1 MTRLRDICVDD
12 VRQKLHLEAGP
23 GTRLGSYLCGKIA
36 GSDWQAI
43 FRDARRWFEAN
54 YETLPKDGI
63 ATKVFLFGFSRGAL
77 IARHFAAWL
86 DKLGAAVAYLG
97 LWDTVDSTVGLDVA
111 ADCPRNVKKAR
122 HAVSRDET
130 RKFFQ
135 YVPLK
140 GGKGQVAEMLFP
152 GSHSDVGGLY
162 GDNHLV
168 ADLADG
174 FDVRDALVA
183 ELGDVAEAVD
193 AGKDLPVEF
202 LQKLQVGIKAR
213 ALLLGAKAQ
222 LGGLEHHLGAGY
234 GAVHLACAVVRLAEG
249 AVAVGAIHV
258 VAHGQDHW
266 RAVGHAGGGAQ
277 ACERLGAADYEDAL
291 GLEVMGC
298 GRHAGGLEHEPEVLV
313 AHGFVRI
320 GAAGPA
326 LLGGQ
331 LQEVHGVSSLRSCCA
346 E

>member
-86 DKLGAAVAYLG
+86 DKLCVEVDYLG
-97 LWDTVDSTVGLDVA
+97 LWDTVDATIGLDVA

-140 GGKGQVAEMLFP
+140 GDKGQVVEMLFP

-162 GDNHLV
+162 DDNHLV
-168 ADLADG
+168 ADLAL
-174 FDVRDALVA
+174 AWIA
-183 ELGDVAEAVD
+183 
-193 AGKDLPVEF
+193 AGAKREGLR
-202 LQKLQVGIKAR
+202 LRRASRLSQKLDST
-213 ALLLGAKAQ
+213 
-222 LGGLEHHLGAGY
+222 
-234 GAVHLACAVVRLAEG
+234 AVVLHDPHGESSNLWGAFDRARRTLPRIRL
-249 AVAVGAIHV
+249 HF
-258 VAHGQDHW
+258 
-266 RAVGHAGGGAQ
+266 
-277 ACERLGAADYEDAL
+277 ACK
-291 GLEVMGC
+291 GL
-298 GRHAGGLEHEPEVLV
+298 
-313 AHGFVRI
+313 
-320 GAAGPA
+320 
-326 LLGGQ
+326 
-331 LQEVHGVSSLRSCCA
+331 
-346 E
+346 

>member
-1 MTRLRDICVDD
+1 MNLCLFFEGTGRGVAGKVTNVTRLRDICVDD

-36 GSDWQAI
+36 GSGWQAI

-130 RKFFQ
+130 RRFFQ

-140 GGKGQVAEMLFP
+140 GGKRQVAEMLFP

-168 ADLADG
+168 ADLAL
-174 FDVRDALVA
+174 AWIA
-183 ELGDVAEAVD
+183 
-193 AGKDLPVEF
+193 AGAKREGLR
-202 LQKLQVGIKAR
+202 LKRTARLSQKLDAS
-213 ALLLGAKAQ
+213 
-222 LGGLEHHLGAGY
+222 
-234 GAVHLACAVVRLAEG
+234 AVVLHDPHGESSNLWGAFDRARRNLPRIRL
-249 AVAVGAIHV
+249 HF
-258 VAHGQDHW
+258 
-266 RAVGHAGGGAQ
+266 
-277 ACERLGAADYEDAL
+277 ACK
-291 GLEVMGC
+291 GL
-298 GRHAGGLEHEPEVLV
+298 
-313 AHGFVRI
+313 
-320 GAAGPA
+320 
-326 LLGGQ
+326 
-331 LQEVHGVSSLRSCCA
+331 
-346 E
+346 